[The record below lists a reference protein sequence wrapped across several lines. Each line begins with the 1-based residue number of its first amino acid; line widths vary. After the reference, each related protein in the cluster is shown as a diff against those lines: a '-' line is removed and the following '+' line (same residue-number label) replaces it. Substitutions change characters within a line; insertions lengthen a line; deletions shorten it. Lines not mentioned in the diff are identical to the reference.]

1 MRKLSCCATL
11 LAMLLGAPYLFASI
25 NYVMGYTPP
34 GGVTV
39 TPGGGAPY
47 SSSPSLYAYSGLNS
61 ADYQTLYYGLNYV
74 ANVAQSNVASPGNM
88 AFINYNPST
97 GILAWG
103 STATWTF
110 TNTITNAP
118 VITETQFYVQI
129 QPVSGSAAYLGTGF
143 LNGDSTS
150 KAALGITTGNPTDP
164 LFQVL
169 SGGSFQVTFQ
179 FATWDGNI
187 NDIGPGTGTDL
198 LDFYNNNNG
207 GNPTTVFNTS
217 VDFEFWWSIPKT
229 TAKTVQVGTCKTNL
243 QNYLTIQSAVS
254 AVPAG
259 ATIEVCPGNYNEQVT
274 ITEPLTLEGIAS
286 GTNASVVLGLP
297 PVLEQSGTVMG
308 FPVYAQISVQN
319 AGPVNISGLTV
330 DGSNASCPNGALAGV
345 LFVSSTAPSSG
356 KFTGGVIRFTGQGCN
371 QGAAL
376 FAANETGSASTLT
389 VEGNSIHDINGP
401 GITFGPD
408 MSGTIATNTIV
419 NTTTGLQFQQA
430 GPNVKATGNF
440 IIGAQ
445 NAVSLNSAN
454 SVTVQSNQIV
464 NSSNNAIQLQDS
476 SAGGTNKVTGNTI
489 NEASCGLSISQAA
502 TTDTYFPNTV
512 ENAASTTCQ

>member
-1 MRKLSCCATL
+1 MRKLGCCMTL
-11 LAMLLGAPYLFASI
+11 LAMLLGAPYLFAST

-47 SSSPSLYAYSGLNS
+47 TSSPSLYSYSGLNS
-61 ADYQTLYYGLNYV
+61 TDYQTLYYGLNYV
-74 ANVAQSNVASPGNM
+74 ANVAQSNVGSPGNM
-88 AFINYNPST
+88 AFEGYNPTT
-97 GILAWG
+97 GQLIWG
-103 STATWTF
+103 STQAWTF
-110 TNTITNAP
+110 TNTLTNGT
-118 VITETQFYVQI
+118 VNIFTQFIVQL
-129 QPVSGSAAYLGTGF
+129 QPDTGNPGFLGSGF
-143 LNGDSTS
+143 LNGDTTTKS
-150 KAALGITTGNPTDP
+150 ALGITTGNANDP
-164 LFQVL
+164 LFQVVG
-169 SGGSFQVTFQ
+169 GGSFQATFQ
-179 FATWDGNI
+179 FLTWDGNTG
-187 NDIGPGTGTDL
+187 DLGTGTDL

-274 ITEPLTLEGIAS
+274 ITQALTLEGIAS

-345 LFVSSTAPSSG
+345 IFVSSTAASSG

-371 QGAAL
+371 EGAAL

-430 GPNVKATGNF
+430 GPNAKATGNF

-445 NAVSLNSAN
+445 NAVSLNSATG
-454 SVTVQSNQIV
+454 VTVQSNQIV
-464 NSSNNAIQLQDS
+464 NSANHAIQLQDS
-476 SAGGTNKVTGNTI
+476 SAGGTNKVTSNTI
-489 NEASCGLSISQAA
+489 NEANCGLSISQAA